1 MVRPYPKKMV
11 QRPLVDCRALESS
24 GRCFL
29 MIPQMLRIQHGCNVH
44 TQASLRAHLWF
55 AESTNGWV
63 GAETLMKGVME
74 PDRILRDETGGI

>member
-1 MVRPYPKKMV
+1 MVRPYPKEMV

-29 MIPQMLRIQHGCNVH
+29 MVPQTLRYSTGVTFIRKRPYV
-44 TQASLRAHLWF
+44 LIFKF

-74 PDRILRDETGGI
+74 PDRILRGETDGI